1 MNKAKK
7 KVKSKPELDS
17 KLKSKKKD
25 VKLSKKALTNQPI
38 IEIKRHWYGLIS
50 LYFLMGFGILIVV
63 LFFSFIDI
71 SLPDKSILLFT
82 AVLFLTAITYVLAV
96 FIAKIYNGNILT
108 VSPIEVRQLTREA
121 LFFTKSSV
129 LGLANVEDVTI
140 VRNGLFAHAF
150 DYGTLNIETA
160 GEQEN
165 FMFKYCPKPEECART
180 LMSLRE
186 EYLKATKQDQ
196 VLR

>member
-140 VRNGLFAHAF
+140 VRNGFIRPCF
-150 DYGTLNIETA
+150 
-160 GEQEN
+160 
-165 FMFKYCPKPEECART
+165 
-180 LMSLRE
+180 
-186 EYLKATKQDQ
+186 
-196 VLR
+196 